1 MITFA
6 HNIYLCIF
14 SLVLYCFIYVSIQ
27 NKTELC

>member
-6 HNIYLCIF
+6 HYIFMCIF
-14 SLVLYCFIYVSIQ
+14 SIVIIYVSIQ